1 MSNWIPD
8 WQIII
13 DGVDRSDLTL
23 VGMTITSGRTN
34 IYTQA
39 QAGYCNLQLI
49 NPLNSNFDINVNSS
63 VTIKVKNSVASYIAI
78 FGGQVSDVATVVNTS
93 GSSAI
98 VTRVDLIAIGN
109 ISKLYK
115 AIWQDALAQDFDGN
129 QIDAIL
135 TTLLINTWNEV
146 PAADTWNTYDSTEQW
161 LDAQNI
167 GLGEIDTP
175 GQYEMEQRTA
185 SEIDFYSL
193 ITQIANSA
201 LGYIYEDGN
210 GNIGYADSTHRT
222 TYLAANGYTELDA
235 GAAFGVGIRQNISNQ
250 NLVNKYILNYGNNNQ
265 VTAEDTDSINLYG
278 QYAANFNSNIHDATD
293 AQAVADR
300 QIQLR
305 AYPRPFFDSITFPLQ
320 NPELDDVDRDALINV
335 FMGLPVKIINLP
347 PVISDG
353 EFSGYVEG
361 WTFRATTNGL
371 SLTLSVSPT
380 EFSAVAQAWNQVNAT
395 ETWNSILNTLQWED
409 AIGVIS

>member
-1 MSNWIPD
+1 MSIWTPD
-8 WQIII
+8 WQILI
-13 DGVDRSDLTL
+13 DGTDRSDLTL

-39 QAGYCNLQLI
+39 QAGYCGLQLI
-49 NPLNSNFDINVNSS
+49 NFNNANYNINVNSS
-63 VTIKVKNSVASYIAI
+63 ITIKVKNSSNNYVAI
-78 FGGQVSDVATVVNTS
+78 FGGQVSDVATTVNS
-93 GSSAI
+93 AGSTAV
-98 VTRVDLIAIGN
+98 VTRLDLIAIGN

-115 AIWQDALAQDFDGN
+115 AVWQNSLSQDLDGD
-129 QIDAIL
+129 QINTIL
-135 TTLLINTWNEV
+135 TDLFLNTWNEV
-146 PAADTWNTYDSTEQW
+146 PAAETWNTYDATEQW

-175 GQYEMEQRTA
+175 GQYEMEQRAAAET
-185 SEIDFYSL
+185 DFYSL

-210 GNIGYADSTHRT
+210 GNIGYADSAHRT

-235 GAAFGVGIRQNISNQ
+235 GAALGIGLRQNISNQ

-265 VTAEDTDSINLYG
+265 VTASDTTSIGLYG
-278 QYAANFNSNIHDATD
+278 QYALNVNSSIHDATD

-320 NPELDDVDRDALINV
+320 NPELDDADRNALIAV
-335 FMGLPVKIINLP
+335 FMGLPVKIVNLP
-347 PVISDG
+347 VNISDG

-361 WTFRATTNGL
+361 WTFRATTSGL

-380 EFSAVAQAWNQVNAT
+380 EFSAVAQAWSQVNVT
-395 ETWNSILNTLQWED
+395 ETWNSISNTLQWED

>member
-1 MSNWIPD
+1 MSIWTPD
-8 WQIII
+8 WQILI
-13 DGVDRSDLTL
+13 DGTDRSDLTL

-34 IYTQA
+34 IYTQP
-39 QAGYCNLQLI
+39 QAGYCGLQLI
-49 NPLNSNFDINVNSS
+49 NANNANYNINVNSS
-63 VTIKVKNSVASYIAI
+63 ITIKVKNSSNNYIAI
-78 FGGQVSDVATVVNTS
+78 FGGQISDVATTVNS
-93 GSSAI
+93 AGSTAV
-98 VTRVDLIAIGN
+98 VTRLDLIAIGN

-115 AIWQDALAQDFDGN
+115 AIWQNSLSQDLDGN
-129 QIDAIL
+129 QINTIL
-135 TTLLINTWNEV
+135 TDLFINTWNEV
-146 PAADTWNTYDSTEQW
+146 PAAETWATYDTTEQW

-175 GQYEMEQRTA
+175 GQYEMEQRAAAET
-185 SEIDFYSL
+185 DFYSL
-193 ITQIANSA
+193 ITQIASSA

-210 GNIGYADSTHRT
+210 GNIGYADSAHRT

-235 GAAFGVGIRQNISNQ
+235 AAALGIGLRQNISNQ
-250 NLVNKYILNYGNNNQ
+250 NLVNKYILNYGNNSQ
-265 VTAEDTDSINLYG
+265 VTSSDTTSIGLYG
-278 QYAANFNSNIHDATD
+278 QYALNVNSSIHDATD

-320 NPELDDVDRDALINV
+320 NPELDDADRNALIGV

-347 PVISDG
+347 VNISDG

-361 WTFRATTNGL
+361 WTFRATTSGL

-380 EFSAVAQAWNQVNAT
+380 EFSAVAQAWSQVNAA
-395 ETWNSILNTLQWED
+395 ETWNSISNTLQWED